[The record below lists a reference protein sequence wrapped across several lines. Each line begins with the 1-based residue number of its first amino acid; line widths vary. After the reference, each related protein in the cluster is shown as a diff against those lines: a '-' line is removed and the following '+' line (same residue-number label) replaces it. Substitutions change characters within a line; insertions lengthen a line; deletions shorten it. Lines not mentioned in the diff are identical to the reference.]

1 MKPKT
6 LGILAVVLVA
16 IVGIIVLAEH
26 LGKANP
32 SSEAG
37 EFFPGLSQDN
47 LASVKIADSKATVE
61 VQKENGMWVVVP
73 EPSADNQAAG
83 ASPISGETAQS
94 PSGVSS
100 MVYPA
105 DSASV
110 QSLVDKLVNMKRDEL
125 ISQNPENRGV
135 FEVDTAK
142 GIRVTVQTSDDEKL
156 GTFYIGK
163 SGPDWSS
170 HYVRM
175 EGSDKVYTVRGSIRH
190 AFFTD
195 DNRWRDKSILAFD
208 PEKAEAVTLA
218 KKNAV
223 PIRLEKRTDTSGVA
237 DWYITTPEN
246 AKADADE
253 VEKLVK
259 NLSKLKTSS
268 WEEDQSLADS
278 TMGFNAPELV
288 ATVTMENGETKS
300 VTVANEKSAESKFW
314 VRVPNKPGTFL
325 VTSHTINNL
334 DKNLEELTAK
344 ETEEVTADAG

>member
-16 IVGIIVLAEH
+16 IVGIVVLTEY
-26 LGKANP
+26 LGNAKP
-32 SSEAG
+32 SSESG
-37 EFFPGLSQDN
+37 EFFPGLSKDE
-47 LASVKIADSKATVE
+47 LATVRIGDSKNTVE
-61 VQKENGMWVVVP
+61 IRKENGRWVVAP
-73 EPSADNQAAG
+73 DASASTGSNEAN
-83 ASPISGETAQS
+83 PIAESSGKT
-94 PSGVSS
+94 SGGSS

-125 ISQNPENRGV
+125 ISQNPENRGL

-142 GIRVTVQTSDDEKL
+142 GIRVTVWKTGDNKL

-170 HYVRM
+170 NYVRM
-175 EGSDKVYTVRGSIRH
+175 EGSDKVYTARGSIRQ

-195 DNRWRDKSILAFD
+195 DNRWRDKSIIAFD

-218 KKNAV
+218 KKNAL
-223 PIRLEKRTDTSGVA
+223 PIRIEKRSDTAGVA
-237 DWYITTPEN
+237 QWYITSPEN
-246 AKADADE
+246 AKADNEE
-253 VEKLVK
+253 VKKLVT
-259 NLSKLKTSS
+259 NLSKLKAGG
-268 WEEDQSLADS
+268 WEEDLSLADS
-278 TMGFNAPELV
+278 TMGFNSPELT
-288 ATVTMENGETKS
+288 ATITMENGETKT

-314 VRVPNKPGTFL
+314 VRAPDKPGTFL

-344 ETEEVTADAG
+344 EAEELTADVD